1 MKGYAIINQKK
12 VQFIANGG
20 MHLLDFI
27 RNDQHLKGTKEAC
40 REGDCG
46 SCIVLSGQ
54 MEAGKLIYRVVNSCM
69 YPLGLI
75 SNSHIVTVEGLTGQ
89 NLSMIQKLMIDEWA
103 SQCGFCTPGFIVSMT
118 GYFLQA
124 KTLSVDDAVSFL
136 SGNIC
141 RCTGYLSIKR
151 AMTRLCESLDQE
163 EFERSYHQNRVSHL
177 VKAGF
182 LPAYFEQISTRLAE
196 IPSPEQ
202 VKPYQTGDVIL
213 AGGTDLYIQK
223 GDILSSMEP
232 YFIRQNENFRGIRT
246 NGSHLS
252 IGSAT
257 TITELEESI
266 PFRQMVPGFSSFSR
280 LISGASIRNMATIG
294 GNLIN
299 ASPIGDLSI
308 LFLALNASVK
318 LDLPGSERTI
328 PLKNFFL
335 DYKKLDLEPG
345 ELLKAVMIPLDS
357 ADSEVHFEKVSRRTH
372 LDIASVNSAM
382 SIKSHQGIIHEIHA
396 AAGGVAPIPLYLKG
410 LCEYLQNKIWDDQL
424 VEEGIRIALDEI
436 SPISDVRGSKQYK
449 RLLLEQQL
457 RIHFSVLAA
466 KLRDHEKL

>member
-54 MEAGKLIYRVVNSCM
+54 MEEGKLIYRVVNSCM

-89 NLSMIQKLMIDEWA
+89 KLSMIQKLMIDEWA

-151 AMTRLCESLDQE
+151 AMKHLCESLDQE

-196 IPSPEQ
+196 IPAPDQ
-202 VKPYQTGDVIL
+202 LKPYHTGDVIL

-223 GDILSSMEP
+223 GDILRSMEP
-232 YFIRQNENFRGIRT
+232 YFIRQNEIFRGTRS

-257 TITELEESI
+257 TITELEESEQ
-266 PFRQMVPGFSSFSR
+266 FRQMVPGFSSFSR

-318 LDLPGSERTI
+318 LDLSGMERTI

-335 DYKKLDLEPG
+335 DYKKLDLESG
-345 ELLKAVMIPLDS
+345 ELLKEVMIPLDS

-382 SIKSHQGIIHEIHA
+382 SIKSHQGIIYEIHA
-396 AAGGVAPIPLYLKG
+396 AAGGVAPIPLYLTG